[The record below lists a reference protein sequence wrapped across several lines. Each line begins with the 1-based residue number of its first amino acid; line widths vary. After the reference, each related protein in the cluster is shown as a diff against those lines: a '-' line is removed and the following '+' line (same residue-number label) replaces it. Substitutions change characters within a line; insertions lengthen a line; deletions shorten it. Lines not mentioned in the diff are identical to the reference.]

1 MTLLSICI
9 PFAQGRD
16 GSHSAINAM
25 LQSARTDFEIVIADT
40 DDGAGQDARS
50 LSARSEDPRLRVVA
64 PPEGA
69 REACDQWDHLLAHS
83 RGKWITVIGAE
94 DYADPEICEVLAAML
109 KRVPD
114 ADALSWGRAEFIAPH
129 ARTGQTI
136 ARIPTGSK
144 LLAPEQTD
152 MMRRLFYWE
161 GASDRPDCRFGVWHG
176 AVRRDVLDRIG
187 EAFSGRVFEQAQP
200 GIDNLCKV
208 TMLAKRMV
216 MWERPLSVECIAPQ
230 DTGKASAHEAMVHA
244 DSKDFPFRPETG
256 VAARTAVAIEAF
268 KRRYGIELDGWH
280 DGFIAACARDCETA
294 SSGEAFHARKVAY
307 EKAIR
312 EWAGKRAL
320 KTFKPE
326 FKRKPKIP
334 RFQGVKN
341 GELHFDM
348 EMDGTRDA
356 AGFYRL
362 INALSFPVHLLDY
375 KLA

>member
-1 MTLLSICI
+1 VTLLSICI
-9 PFAQGRD
+9 PSGPEQN
-16 GSHSAINAM
+16 GSYPAISAM
-25 LQSARTDFEIVIADT
+25 LRSARTDFEIVIADA
-40 DDGAGQDARS
+40 DDGVNQGTQQ
-50 LSARSEDPRLRVVA
+50 LSALRDDPRLRIVD
-64 PPEGA
+64 PMEGA
-69 REACDQWDHLLAHS
+69 GEGCDQWNHLLEHS
-83 RGKWITVIGAE
+83 RGDWVTVIGE
-94 DYADPEICEVLAAML
+94 NDYADPDICEVLAATL

-114 ADALSWGRAEFIAPH
+114 ADALSWGRAEFIAPNV
-129 ARTGQTI
+129 RIGQTI

-144 LLAPEQTD
+144 LLAPEQTE

-161 GASDRPDCRFGVWHG
+161 GASDRPDCHFGVWHG
-176 AVRRDVLDRIG
+176 AVRRDVLERID
-187 EAFSGRVFEQAQP
+187 EAFSGRVFEQSQP

-216 MWERPLSVECIAPQ
+216 MWERPLSVQCVAPQ
-230 DTGKASAHEAMVHA
+230 MVA
-244 DSKDFPFRPETG
+244 GTAAAQATNDANLKEFPFNPETG
-256 VAARTAVAIEAF
+256 VAARTAVAIESF
-268 KRRYGIELDGWH
+268 KRRYGIELDGWQN
-280 DGFIAACARDCETA
+280 GFIAACAHDCETA
-294 SSGEAFHARKVAY
+294 TSGEAFHARKSAY
-307 EKAIR
+307 EKAIIA
-312 EWAGKRAL
+312 WAGKRAL
-320 KTFKPE
+320 KAFKPE

>member
-9 PFAQGRD
+9 PFAQVQSGSD
-16 GSHSAINAM
+16 GAIRTM
-25 LQSARTDFEIVIADT
+25 LQSARTDFEIVIAGP
-40 DDGAGQDARS
+40 DDGVDQGAQTHFGRS
-50 LSARSEDPRLRVVA
+50 DDPRLRVVV
-64 PPEGA
+64 PMEGA
-69 REACDQWDHLLAHS
+69 KELCDHWNHLLAHS
-83 RGKWITVIGAE
+83 RGKWITVLGAE
-94 DYADPEICEVLAAML
+94 DYADPDICEVLSATL

-114 ADALSWGRAEFIAPH
+114 ADTLSWGRAEFIEPQ

-144 LLAPEQTD
+144 LLAPEQTE

-161 GASDRPDCRFGVWHG
+161 GASDRPDCHFGVWHG
-176 AVRRDVLDRIG
+176 AVRRDVLERIG
-187 EAFSGRVFEQAQP
+187 EAFSGRVFEQSQP

-216 MWERPLSVECIAPQ
+216 MWERPLSVQCVAQQDADKAAAP
-230 DTGKASAHEAMVHA
+230 EAKDHP
-244 DSKDFPFRPETG
+244 DLKDFPFQPETG

-268 KRRYGIELDGWH
+268 KRRYGIALDGWQ
-280 DGFIAACARDCETA
+280 DGFVAACARDCETA
-294 SSGEAFHARKVAY
+294 SSGDAFHARKAAY
-307 EKAIR
+307 EKAILA
-312 EWAGKRAL
+312 WAGKRAL

-334 RFQGVKN
+334 RFQGVRD

>member
-9 PFAQGRD
+9 PFAQERN
-16 GSHSAINAM
+16 GSHPTIGAM
-25 LQSARTDFEIVIADT
+25 LQSPRTDFEIVIGTAG
-40 DDGAGQDARS
+40 DDPEQSTHA
-50 LSARSEDPRLRVVA
+50 LSEWSDDPRLRIVA
-64 PPEGA
+64 PSEGA
-69 REACDQWDHLLAHS
+69 KGPCDDWNHLLAHS

-94 DYADPEICEVLAAML
+94 DHADPDICEVLAATL

-114 ADALSWGRAEFIAPH
+114 ADALSWGRAEFIAPL

-144 LLAPEQTD
+144 LLAPEQTE

-161 GASDRPDCRFGVWHG
+161 GASDRPDCHFGVWHG
-176 AVRRDVLDRIG
+176 AVRRDVLERIG
-187 EAFSGRVFEQAQP
+187 EAFSGQVFEQSQP
-200 GIDNLCKV
+200 AIDNLCKV

-216 MWERPLSVECIAPQ
+216 MWERPLSVQCVTAIETTKTSVPSAIDDA
-230 DTGKASAHEAMVHA
+230 GWKA
-244 DSKDFPFRPETG
+244 FPFDPDTG
-256 VAARTAVAIEAF
+256 VAARIAVAIEAF
-268 KRRYGIELDGWH
+268 KRRYGIELDGWQ

-294 SSGEAFHARKVAY
+294 SSGETFHARKAAY
-307 EKAIR
+307 EKAILQ
-312 EWAGKRAL
+312 WSGKRAL

-326 FKRKPKIP
+326 FRRKPKVP
-334 RFQGVKN
+334 RFQGVKD